1 MFRDSRRVRQLLLL
15 AILTSITLITI
26 DYRSGETSPFRGL
39 RSAAGTVFG
48 PIERGVS
55 SALRPVGNALSTLGN
70 VRHLDKEVKALRAE
84 RAGVQRQQRTNEDT
98 QRRYDEAEDLMK
110 IIEKGQYR
118 TIPAN
123 VIGASPSNDFSWIV
137 SVDAGSD
144 RGVRKDQTVLN
155 ADGLVGRVIEVSKF
169 TSKVLLAIDLESTV
183 GGRLAYTG
191 EQGFVEGR
199 GPKEMRFEVAP
210 ATAEVAIGQPVLTAG
225 SAYVAGVP
233 IGEVVSTR
241 AAPGAAS
248 RSVVLK
254 PYVDFLHLDLVG
266 IVVNKERRT
275 DPDALVPPNPRPSA
289 TAPAV
294 PTCRK
299 PLPTPGSSSGS
310 SDGTADASA
319 SSPAAPTTTTGWV
332 PCMSSEPPMTS
343 IPNSA
348 PTP

>member
-26 DYRSGETSPFRGL
+26 DYRSGDTSPFRGL

-70 VRHLDKEVKALRAE
+70 VRHLDKEVKTLRAE

-98 QRRYDEAEDLMK
+98 QRRYGEAGDLLK

-123 VIGASPSNDFSWIV
+123 VIGAAPSNFSWTV

-144 RGVRKDQTVLN
+144 RGVRKDQTVIN

-199 GPKEMRFEVAP
+199 GPKELRFEVAP

-225 SAYVAGVP
+225 SAYVAGIP
-233 IGEVVSTR
+233 IGKVVSTR

-248 RSVVLK
+248 RSVVLE
-254 PYVDFLHLDLVG
+254 PYVDFSHLDLVG
-266 IVVNKERRT
+266 IVVSKERRT

-289 TAPAV
+289 TVPAV

-299 PLPTPGSSSGS
+299 PSPTTSSTSGS
-310 SDGTADASA
+310 PDGTADSSA
-319 SSPAAPTTTTGWV
+319 SSPVAPTPTTGWA
-332 PCMSSEPPMTS
+332 PCMSSEPPLTS
-343 IPNSA
+343 TPSPA